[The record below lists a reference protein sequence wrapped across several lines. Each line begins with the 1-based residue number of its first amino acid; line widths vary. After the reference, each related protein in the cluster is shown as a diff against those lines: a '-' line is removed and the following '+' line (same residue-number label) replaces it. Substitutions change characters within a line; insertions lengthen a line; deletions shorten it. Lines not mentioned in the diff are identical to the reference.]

1 MFDWKVVLMCVGIAV
16 AGVVIVLAA
25 TSAIMGIASIF

>member
-1 MFDWKVVLMCVGIAV
+1 MFDWKVVLMCVGITV

-25 TSAIMGIASIF
+25 ASAIMGVATVF